1 MCRTGNG
8 FAPANGVGLRQAA
21 EREGRML
28 REAFTERLKQAMRAR
43 ESRTVSTVRLI
54 MAALKDRDIAAR
66 GTGNSQGIP
75 DPEILRMMQGMV
87 KQRRESIALYRQ
99 GNRPELAQQEEEEI
113 AVIESFLPQQMSEG
127 EIAAAVGAAIA
138 DTGAAGIKDMGKVM
152 AVLRERHA
160 GIIDMARAGPV
171 VKQLLA

>member
-1 MCRTGNG
+1 
-8 FAPANGVGLRQAA
+8 
-21 EREGRML
+21 ML
-28 REAFTERLKQAMRAR
+28 RDAFSERLKQAMRAR

-54 MAALKDRDIAAR
+54 LAALKDRDIAAR
-66 GTGNSQGIP
+66 GSGNTEGIP

-113 AVIESFLPQQMSEG
+113 AVIESFLPQQMSDAETTTA
-127 EIAAAVGAAIA
+127 IKAAIA
-138 DTGAAGIKDMGKVM
+138 ETGAAGLKDMGKVM

-171 VKQLLA
+171 VKQLLG